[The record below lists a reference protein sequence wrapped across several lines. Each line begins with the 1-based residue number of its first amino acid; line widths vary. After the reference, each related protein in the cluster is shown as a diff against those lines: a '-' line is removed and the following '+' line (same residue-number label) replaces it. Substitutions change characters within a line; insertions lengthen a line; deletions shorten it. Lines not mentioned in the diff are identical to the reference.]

1 MKKFYGFVGLVA
13 LSGAA
18 FGGVAI
24 AQNNM
29 NQETIGQH
37 FQFLASNLPAPYA
50 TPASAQR
57 STKAEDPNLGK
68 LQLPPGFKANLF
80 ADGFANARWL
90 QMAPNG
96 DVFLAE
102 AQVQGDNGRI
112 TVLRDTN
119 GDGRADVK
127 ETFADGFQRPHGMAF
142 ANGKFYVAD
151 ALGVYSFPYKDG
163 DLKASGPKTQVTEQ
177 GAFGKLGGHWTR
189 NLAANSKGEIF
200 VAIGSNGNI
209 NDMDDPW
216 RATVSKVVGNKL
228 VQYGTG
234 LRNPVGITFYP
245 GTDDLYVVV
254 NERDGEGDELVPDYL
269 TRVQQ
274 GEFFGWPYAYL
285 GQHEEP
291 SLKGKRPD
299 LVAKAKVPDV
309 LFRSHS
315 APLGLLFYTGT
326 QFPAQYRGGAFVAH
340 HGSWNASNPR
350 GYKIVF
356 VPFQNN
362 RPKGGYDNFAL
373 GFWTTGNAPAG
384 VMGRPVGLAQ
394 AKDGSL
400 LVSDDVGNT
409 VWRISY
415 SGR

>member
-1 MKKFYGFVGLVA
+1 MRTVYAILGTLVA
-13 LSGAA
+13 GAA
-18 FGGVAI
+18 VWAGSAI
-24 AQNNM
+24 AQND
-29 NQETIGQH
+29 NQNHESIGQH
-37 FQFLASNLPAPYA
+37 FQFMASNIPPPYA
-50 TPASAQR
+50 TPADAQR
-57 STKAEDPNLGK
+57 SKKAQDPDLGK

-80 ADGFANARWL
+80 AQGLTDARWL
-90 QMAPNG
+90 QMTPNG
-96 DVFLAE
+96 DVLLAE
-102 AQVQGDNGRI
+102 AEAGKI
-112 TVLRDTN
+112 TLLRDAD
-119 GDGRADVK
+119 GDGNAEVK

-151 ALGVYSFPYKDG
+151 ALGIYSYPYRPG
-163 DLKASGPKTQVTEQ
+163 DTKVSGQRTQVTEQ
-177 GAFGKLGGHWTR
+177 GAFGALGGHWTR
-189 NLAANSKGEIF
+189 NLAADSKGNIF
-200 VAIGSNGNI
+200 VAIGSAENI
-209 NDMDDPW
+209 GDKDPPH
-216 RATVSKVVGNKL
+216 RAAVSMVEGNKL

-234 LRNPVGITFYP
+234 LRNPVGIAFYP

-269 TRVQQ
+269 TRVQK
-274 GEFFGWPYAYL
+274 GDFFGWPYAYL

-350 GYKIVF
+350 GYKIVY
-356 VPFQNN
+356 VPFKDK
-362 RPKGGYDNFAL
+362 RPAGGYDNFAL

-394 AKDGSL
+394 NKDGSL
-400 LVSDDVGNT
+400 LVADDVGNA
-409 VWRISY
+409 VWRIAY
-415 SGR
+415 TGK

>member
-1 MKKFYGFVGLVA
+1 MRKIYGIMGTLA
-13 LSGAA
+13 AGAA
-18 FGGVAI
+18 VWAGAAI
-24 AQNNM
+24 AQANNP
-29 NQETIGQH
+29 NHETVGQH
-37 FQFLASNLPAPYA
+37 FQFMASNLPPPYA
-50 TPASAQR
+50 TPADAQR
-57 STKAEDPNLGK
+57 SKKAEDPNLGK

-80 ADGFANARWL
+80 AEGLSDARWL
-90 QMAPNG
+90 QMTPNG
-96 DVFLAE
+96 DVLLAE
-102 AQVQGDNGRI
+102 AEAGKI
-112 TVLRDTN
+112 TLLRDVD
-119 GDGRADVK
+119 GDGKAEVK

-151 ALGVYSFPYKDG
+151 ALGIYSYPYKAG
-163 DLKASGPKTQVTEQ
+163 DTKVTGPRTQVTET
-177 GAFGKLGGHWTR
+177 GAFGVLGGHWTR
-189 NLAANSKGEIF
+189 NLAADSKGNIY

-209 NDMDDPW
+209 NDHDDPH
-216 RATVSKVVGNKL
+216 RAAVSVVQGSKL
-228 VQYGTG
+228 VQYATG

-269 TRVQQ
+269 THVQK
-274 GEFFGWPYAYL
+274 GAFYGWPYAYL

-299 LVAKAKVPDV
+299 LVAKAVVPDV

-326 QFPAQYRGGAFVAH
+326 QFPAKYRGGAFVAH

-350 GYKIVF
+350 GYKLVY
-356 VPFQNN
+356 VPFANKK
-362 RPKGGYDNFAL
+362 PVGGYENFAL

-400 LVSDDVGNT
+400 LVADDVGNA
-409 VWRISY
+409 VWRIAY
-415 SGR
+415 SGN